1 MRRRCA
7 ARAQNN
13 SEQAT
18 TSGSDGAP
26 NFAEAVRT
34 SRTAEA
40 LEAQAQGPFRQQQLR
55 RRAQPSTSPAP
66 QTSDHAAAM
75 LAISPT
81 VDLAAASAVAATTR
95 APPTRFKIFMYGA
108 AVAVTA
114 HYMVNFIGT
123 LPVVQ
128 NLIRRFIW
136 QGREEAVPKDGAD
149 DATNGQEIPGGVEAD
164 EETVEWVNMCWR
176 KAWRVYQRGLER
188 WLADLLQPL
197 FDQLMQDSNVPRF
210 VQRLRIA
217 EFTLDHEAPYFS
229 NMRRRNSRK
238 DSDLTGVVD
247 VRYTGGVRMLLL
259 IECGTGRW
267 RIKVP
272 VMVSE
277 LDLECSLW
285 VKIRLAPMCPYIGT
299 ISLAFV
305 GPPSIRV
312 QLSPYNKLRLMK
324 IPILQPFLSKLLTV
338 NLPALM
344 VLPKRLEINIPP
356 AVTAVAEAAVGR
368 DAVMRAVAS
377 AVLQADALEHALI
390 SALPL
395 GPQSAAG
402 GISLPDLFQGEL
414 EVVLKEARNLPVWGF
429 PWQSNP
435 YCRVLVGSQAVR
447 SRRDSETSQPSSH
460 RAPVWNQEFQFLVE
474 DPSVQAIEIVVRDS
488 PITGRTDVGRA
499 KFMLSQLS
507 RDSTVDV
514 WLPVESSMPGERTQG
529 AVHLS
534 LTYRPF
540 QDDEADSGYREAAA
554 FAQSTGS
561 QDDMDGADQI
571 TDVKSAADASSRAAV
586 AASAA
591 AAAVAVT
598 KAAAA
603 RAAARLARAARGED
617 GNQGGGPGGPSQVP
631 APTNGSSAAEGTAPT
646 VTAGNEK
653 VVVGLPPLPPQKKS
667 LSNADVPSSNGSSS
681 DASFSAQK
689 LPEFDISV
697 LSKLPSATDPAAQEA
712 AVEQLEAM
720 AATMQQLTDEVQML
734 SSRSNRNGTG
744 VDPGAAEAAAKA
756 VAAAEA
762 LAVTAV
768 VAGDVGAAN
777 RALQQAAAALEKTA
791 VKLATAGKSGSSM
804 DVEDGG
810 DPQASLTQTQ
820 QQQQQQQQ
828 VISSS
833 GEKSGISSTKRAQ
846 AVPPLEGQTPAERA
860 AAALAAAQAAAAAAA
875 AAVAAADA
883 AASQIPI
890 SSEDFESF
898 GEDDEID
905 VEAGL
910 GTDAIPGA
918 IAGEDSSSSSSGSD
932 SEGPGLSSAWP
943 QSAPWW
949 NQAIQMVP
957 GVPESHD
964 WAADAVAEADGGAA
978 MLLREGEEGEA
989 VGDSISGEV
998 LSSLIKAGKV
1008 PTVSGVDG
1016 RDEVSLDFMRESSS
1030 NDAGGAVG
1038 DNNRYSR
1045 GGPLGDIIISSDIPI
1060 EEIAA
1065 EVQKSWKLRDRH
1077 VETLL
1082 QKAVENRVRRSERPW
1097 LMATA
1102 VMATASA
1109 VLLSIV
1115 LYRLYTG

>member
-1 MRRRCA
+1 
-7 ARAQNN
+7 
-13 SEQAT
+13 
-18 TSGSDGAP
+18 
-26 NFAEAVRT
+26 
-34 SRTAEA
+34 
-40 LEAQAQGPFRQQQLR
+40 
-55 RRAQPSTSPAP
+55 
-66 QTSDHAAAM
+66 
-75 LAISPT
+75 
-81 VDLAAASAVAATTR
+81 
-95 APPTRFKIFMYGA
+95 
-108 AVAVTA
+108 
-114 HYMVNFIGT
+114 
-123 LPVVQ
+123 
-128 NLIRRFIW
+128 
-136 QGREEAVPKDGAD
+136 
-149 DATNGQEIPGGVEAD
+149 
-164 EETVEWVNMCWR
+164 
-176 KAWRVYQRGLER
+176 
-188 WLADLLQPL
+188 
-197 FDQLMQDSNVPRF
+197 
-210 VQRLRIA
+210 
-217 EFTLDHEAPYFS
+217 
-229 NMRRRNSRK
+229 MRRRNSRK

-247 VRYTGGVRMLLL
+247 VRYTGGARMLLL

-272 VMVSE
+272 VMVSD

-312 QLSPYNKLRLMK
+312 QLSPYNRVRLMR

-435 YCRVLVGSQAVR
+435 YCRLLLGSQAVR
-447 SRRDSETSQPSSH
+447 SRRDSETSQPSGH

-474 DPSVQAIEIVVRDS
+474 DPTVQAIEIVVRDS

-540 QDDEADSGYREAAA
+540 QDDEADSGYREALA

-561 QDDMDGADQI
+561 QDDMDAADQI

-617 GNQGGGPGGPSQVP
+617 GAQGGGGVQGTGGADGTGQLPVSDV
-631 APTNGSSAAEGTAPT
+631 SSSTTAT
-646 VTAGNEK
+646 GGKQIE
-653 VVVGLPPLPPQKKS
+653 VVGIPPLPPQKKAS
-667 LSNADVPSSNGSSS
+667 SIPTTTSTNGALPSSNGNGASSP
-681 DASFSAQK
+681 QNQ
-689 LPEFDISV
+689 PEFD
-697 LSKLPSATDPAAQEA
+697 LSMLNRLPPATDPAAQEA

-720 AATMQQLTDEVQML
+720 AVTMQQLTDEVQIL
-734 SSRSNRNGTG
+734 SSRTNRQGTG
-744 VDPGAAEAAAKA
+744 VDPRAAEAAAKA

-791 VKLATAGKSGSSM
+791 VKLATASTSNGSGTDSGL
-804 DVEDGG
+804 DDGDGG
-810 DPQASLTQTQ
+810 EALQATLSQAQHISFSLQEP
-820 QQQQQQQQ
+820 
-828 VISSS
+828 
-833 GEKSGISSTKRAQ
+833 EKPEPTKKRAPQ
-846 AVPPLEGQTPAERA
+846 SVSPSEGQTPAERA

-883 AASQIPI
+883 AAAAPHNIGHSDEPE
-890 SSEDFESF
+890 SSLDE
-898 GEDDEID
+898 DEID
-905 VEAGL
+905 VEAEL

-918 IAGEDSSSSSSGSD
+918 INGEDGSSSSGSD
-932 SEGPGLSSAWP
+932 SEGPPSSAWP

-949 NQAIQMVP
+949 NQAMQMVP
-957 GVPESHD
+957 GVPAGHD
-964 WAADAVAEADGGAA
+964 WAADAVAEADGSAA
-978 MLLREGEEGEA
+978 MLLPAGEETA
-989 VGDSISGEV
+989 AIDVSVEV
-998 LSSLIKAGKV
+998 LSGKLKTGKSLPKV
-1008 PTVSGVDG
+1008 KGVDG
-1016 RDEVSLDFMRESSS
+1016 DDEVSIDAVRENGGSNGTTSEVGSDFV
-1030 NDAGGAVG
+1030 VG
-1038 DNNRYSR
+1038 DNSRYTR

-1097 LMATA
+1097 LMLTA
-1102 VMATASA
+1102 IMATSSA

-1115 LYRLYTG
+1115 LYRLYTGQ